1 MITVKYDV
9 YFEGDTSIEKQ
20 SSLAKEEHKLPE
32 ESKGDVGRW
41 ISVLGRRNTY
51 MFIDPET
58 KESLAHSR
66 NEKYSVWNGGIAR
79 DKPGGLGRS

>member
-1 MITVKYDV
+1 M

-20 SSLAKEEHKLPE
+20 SSLSKGKHDKLPE
-32 ESKGDVGRW
+32 ESKGDAGRW
-41 ISVLGRRNTY
+41 ISGLGQRNTY
-51 MFIDPET
+51 MFIDPEA

-79 DKPGGLGRS
+79 EKPGGLGRS

>member
-1 MITVKYDV
+1 MGKC
-9 YFEGDTSIEKQ
+9 FR
-20 SSLAKEEHKLPE
+20 LKEY
-32 ESKGDVGRW
+32 
-41 ISVLGRRNTY
+41 N

-66 NEKYSVWNGGIAR
+66 NEKYSVWNEGIAR